1 MSTFVIFKN
10 YGSDAIETLQIQ
22 NLLNTTEQVLNVSA
36 SQPLPVT
43 SNPLQVTVLNNTV
56 EINLTGG
63 EDGISYGFDLEIE
76 TDERNI
82 SALVAVLVKSEA
94 SLLNPYTSTS
104 PDAFKTLI
112 GEVEAGSTVIGKAKF
127 TFPAEL
133 DPSAG
138 YIVYEL
144 ITSSDEVIA
153 EGNCFNYTI
162 KDVGNSKV
170 VTGEAV
176 VSIPSN
182 IVPTAEGE
190 SYQIRWSIFFDDLVM
205 YSFEQ
210 VTIAGYAT
218 VPLGTQPVVELTGS
232 HATLEL
238 VLDELYDEVTVQL
251 YDANKPITDPVP
263 MFSRGIP
270 GLNRPYP
277 VPGGYFFSGVLP
289 TDELKPSLV
298 PYSFVWRYW
307 QSSEAYKQY
316 SESDHLWVVTP
327 SILSA
332 VEDVLAKVNK
342 ARTTLYGK
350 PDLLY
355 PTATVLTWL
364 RRAMDAFN
372 GFQGYL
378 TRFNMLNASGVVREY
393 WLMYAELFAIESQ
406 YLAEGEKSFDFQGEA
421 ISLSVDKTQYLETA
435 ASNLRNKLEA
445 DMPGVKKNLI
455 IKGITQGDGDVADM
469 ASSGLMGA
477 VGINITPASVWSPV
491 RPNITKG

>member
-22 NLLNTTEQVLNVSA
+22 SLLNDTEHVISVSA
-36 SQPLPVT
+36 GVPTPST
-43 SNPLQVTVLNNTV
+43 NNPLIATVLDNDV
-56 EINLTGG
+56 KVNLTGG
-63 EDGISYGFDLEIE
+63 EDGVSYGFDLFIT

-104 PDAFKTLI
+104 PDAFKGLI
-112 GEVEAGSTVIGKAKF
+112 GEVQAGSSAIGKAKF

-133 DPSAG
+133 DPSSG
-138 YIVYEL
+138 YIIYEL
-144 ITSSDEVIA
+144 LTSNDEVIA
-153 EGNCFNYTI
+153 EGNCFNYHI
-162 KDVGNSKV
+162 NDIGNSKV

-182 IVPTAEGE
+182 LVPTAEGE

-205 YSFEQ
+205 YSFEE
-210 VTIAGYAT
+210 VVIAGDAT
-218 VPLGTQPVVELTGS
+218 VPLGTQPVVELPGS

-238 VLDELYDEVTVQL
+238 VLEDLYDEVTVQL
-251 YDANKPITDPVP
+251 YDANKAISDPVP
-263 MFSRGIP
+263 MFSRSMP
-270 GLNRPYP
+270 GVSKPYP
-277 VPGGYFFSGVLP
+277 VPGGYFFSGVIP

-307 QSSEAYKQY
+307 MSNEAYRQY

-327 SILSA
+327 SVLSA

-355 PTATVLTWL
+355 PTPTVLTWL

-378 TRFNMLNASGVVREY
+378 TRFNMLNATGAVREY
-393 WLMYAELFAIESQ
+393 WLLFAELFAIESQ
-406 YLAEGEKSFDFQGEA
+406 YLAEGEKSFEFQGEA
-421 ISLSVDKTQYLETA
+421 ISLSVDKTQYLDTA
-435 ASNLRNKLEA
+435 AGNIRSKLEA

-455 IKGITQGDGDVADM
+455 IKGMTEGDGDVANQ
-469 ASSGLMGA
+469 AGRGLMGA

-491 RPNITKG
+491 RPNISKG